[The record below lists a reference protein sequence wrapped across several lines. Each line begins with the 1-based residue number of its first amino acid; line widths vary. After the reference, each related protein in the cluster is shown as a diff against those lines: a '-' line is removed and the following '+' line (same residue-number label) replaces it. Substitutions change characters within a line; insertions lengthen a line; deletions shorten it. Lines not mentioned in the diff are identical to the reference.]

1 MTQTPILEVRH
12 LYKIFAPLD
21 FRGEKKMAYKLL
33 ELGATR
39 QDVLEATGMTA
50 AVTDVSFRV
59 GKGEIFVLIG
69 LSGSGKSTL
78 VRCLNMLHRP
88 SRGEVLID
96 GEDITAYDEVKL
108 QKLRRTKISMVF
120 QNGGLLAHRDVM
132 GNVGY
137 GLEIRGV
144 KKAEREAKALEMIRM
159 VGLEGHER
167 ESLDSLSG
175 GMRQRVGIARA
186 LASDPDILLMDEAF
200 SALDPLV
207 KNDLQFELLRIQ
219 EQTGKTII
227 FITHDINEAFK
238 LGSRVGILR
247 DGRMIQL
254 DTPEKMLSAPAN
266 DYVRRFID
274 SVDTTKVL
282 TVKHIMTVPGS
293 VIKKTDGANVA
304 LNSMR
309 ASGVS
314 SAYVVS
320 DYMHFDGIITLEGAL
335 SVRDGKKT
343 FEEAIIRE
351 VPFVR
356 NLDAPV
362 SSIVPLAAKTQYPL
376 APVSSIVPLAAKTQ
390 YPLAVVDEHDVFR
403 GIVTKA
409 SVLSSLSV

>member
-132 GNVGY
+132 GHVGY

-144 KKAEREAKALEMIRM
+144 KKEEREAKALEMIRM

-376 APVSSIVPLAAKTQ
+376 A
-390 YPLAVVDEHDVFR
+390 VVDEHDVFR

>member
-144 KKAEREAKALEMIRM
+144 KKEEREAKALEMIRM

-200 SALDPLV
+200 TALDPLV

-376 APVSSIVPLAAKTQ
+376 A
-390 YPLAVVDEHDVFR
+390 VVDEHDVFR

>member
-12 LYKIFAPLD
+12 LYKIFAPLV

-376 APVSSIVPLAAKTQ
+376 A
-390 YPLAVVDEHDVFR
+390 VVDEHDVFR

>member
-144 KKAEREAKALEMIRM
+144 KKEEREAKALEMIRM

-293 VIKKTDGANVA
+293 VIKKIDGANVA

-376 APVSSIVPLAAKTQ
+376 A
-390 YPLAVVDEHDVFR
+390 VVDEHDVFR

>member
-132 GNVGY
+132 GNVDY

-144 KKAEREAKALEMIRM
+144 KKEEREAKALEMIRM

-376 APVSSIVPLAAKTQ
+376 A
-390 YPLAVVDEHDVFR
+390 VVDEHDVFR

>member
-144 KKAEREAKALEMIRM
+144 KKEEREAKALEMIRM

-376 APVSSIVPLAAKTQ
+376 A
-390 YPLAVVDEHDVFR
+390 VVDEHDVFR

-409 SVLSSLSV
+409 SVLSFLSV

>member
-96 GEDITAYDEVKL
+96 GDDITAYDEVKL

-376 APVSSIVPLAAKTQ
+376 A
-390 YPLAVVDEHDVFR
+390 VVDEHDVFR

>member
-144 KKAEREAKALEMIRM
+144 KKEEREAKALEMIRM

-219 EQTGKTII
+219 EKTGKTII

-376 APVSSIVPLAAKTQ
+376 A
-390 YPLAVVDEHDVFR
+390 VVDEHDVFR

>member
-167 ESLDSLSG
+167 VSLDSLSG

-376 APVSSIVPLAAKTQ
+376 A
-390 YPLAVVDEHDVFR
+390 VVDEHDVFR

>member
-137 GLEIRGV
+137 GLEVRGV
-144 KKAEREAKALEMIRM
+144 KKEEREAKALEMIRM

-376 APVSSIVPLAAKTQ
+376 A
-390 YPLAVVDEHDVFR
+390 VVDEHDVFR

>member
-108 QKLRRTKISMVF
+108 QKLRRTKISTVF

-376 APVSSIVPLAAKTQ
+376 A
-390 YPLAVVDEHDVFR
+390 VVDEHDVFR

>member
-144 KKAEREAKALEMIRM
+144 KKEEREAKALEMIRM

-219 EQTGKTII
+219 KQTGKTII

-376 APVSSIVPLAAKTQ
+376 A
-390 YPLAVVDEHDVFR
+390 VVDEHDVFR

>member
-144 KKAEREAKALEMIRM
+144 KKEEREAKALEMIRM

-376 APVSSIVPLAAKTQ
+376 A
-390 YPLAVVDEHDVFR
+390 VVDEHDVFR

-409 SVLSSLSV
+409 SVLSSLFV

>member
-343 FEEAIIRE
+343 FEEAIIQE

-356 NLDAPV
+356 NLD
-362 SSIVPLAAKTQYPL
+362 

>member
-144 KKAEREAKALEMIRM
+144 KKEEREAKALEMIRM

-314 SAYVVS
+314 SAYMVS

-376 APVSSIVPLAAKTQ
+376 A
-390 YPLAVVDEHDVFR
+390 VVDEHDVFR

>member
-144 KKAEREAKALEMIRM
+144 KKEEREAKALEMIRM

-335 SVRDGKKT
+335 SVREGKKT

-356 NLDAPV
+356 NLD
-362 SSIVPLAAKTQYPL
+362 

>member
-137 GLEIRGV
+137 GLVIRGV
-144 KKAEREAKALEMIRM
+144 KKEDSEAKAHEMIRM
-159 VGLEGHER
+159 VGLEGLER

-219 EQTGKTII
+219 EQTGKAII
-227 FITHDINEAFK
+227 FITHDIYAEFK
-238 LGSRVGILR
+238 LVSRVGILR

-376 APVSSIVPLAAKTQ
+376 A
-390 YPLAVVDEHDVFR
+390 VVDEHDVFR

>member
-144 KKAEREAKALEMIRM
+144 KKEEREAKALEMIRM

-293 VIKKTDGANVA
+293 VIKKTDGA

-376 APVSSIVPLAAKTQ
+376 A
-390 YPLAVVDEHDVFR
+390 VVDEHDVFR

>member
-144 KKAEREAKALEMIRM
+144 KKAEWEAKALEMIRM

-376 APVSSIVPLAAKTQ
+376 A
-390 YPLAVVDEHDVFR
+390 VVDEHDVFR

>member
-12 LYKIFAPLD
+12 LYRIFAPLD

-144 KKAEREAKALEMIRM
+144 KKEEREAKALEMIRM

-376 APVSSIVPLAAKTQ
+376 A
-390 YPLAVVDEHDVFR
+390 VVDEHDVFR

>member
-304 LNSMR
+304 LNGMR

-376 APVSSIVPLAAKTQ
+376 A
-390 YPLAVVDEHDVFR
+390 VVDEHDVFR

>member
-108 QKLRRTKISMVF
+108 QKLRRTNISMVF

-144 KKAEREAKALEMIRM
+144 KKEEREAKALEMIRM

-376 APVSSIVPLAAKTQ
+376 A
-390 YPLAVVDEHDVFR
+390 VVDEHDVFR

>member
-12 LYKIFAPLD
+12 LYKIFTPLD

-144 KKAEREAKALEMIRM
+144 KKEEREAKALEMIRM

-376 APVSSIVPLAAKTQ
+376 A
-390 YPLAVVDEHDVFR
+390 VVDEHDVFR

>member
-144 KKAEREAKALEMIRM
+144 KKEEREAKALEMIRM

-282 TVKHIMTVPGS
+282 TVKHIITVPGS

-376 APVSSIVPLAAKTQ
+376 A
-390 YPLAVVDEHDVFR
+390 VVDEHDVFR

>member
-356 NLDAPV
+356 NLDA
-362 SSIVPLAAKTQYPL
+362 S
-376 APVSSIVPLAAKTQ
+376 VSSIVPLAAKTQ

>member
-137 GLEIRGV
+137 SLEIRGV
-144 KKAEREAKALEMIRM
+144 KKEEREAKALEMIRM

-376 APVSSIVPLAAKTQ
+376 A
-390 YPLAVVDEHDVFR
+390 VVDEHDVFR

>member
-12 LYKIFAPLD
+12 LYNIFAPLD

-376 APVSSIVPLAAKTQ
+376 A
-390 YPLAVVDEHDVFR
+390 VVDEHDVFR

>member
-144 KKAEREAKALEMIRM
+144 KKEEREAKALEMIRM

-238 LGSRVGILR
+238 LGSCVGILR

-376 APVSSIVPLAAKTQ
+376 A
-390 YPLAVVDEHDVFR
+390 VVDEHDVFR

>member
-144 KKAEREAKALEMIRM
+144 KKEEREAKALEMIRM

-200 SALDPLV
+200 SGLDPLV
-207 KNDLQFELLRIQ
+207 KNDLQVELLRIQ

-376 APVSSIVPLAAKTQ
+376 A
-390 YPLAVVDEHDVFR
+390 VVDEHDVFR

>member
-137 GLEIRGV
+137 
-144 KKAEREAKALEMIRM
+144 
-159 VGLEGHER
+159 GLEGHER

-376 APVSSIVPLAAKTQ
+376 A
-390 YPLAVVDEHDVFR
+390 VVDEHDVFR

>member
-144 KKAEREAKALEMIRM
+144 KKEKREAKALEMIRM

-376 APVSSIVPLAAKTQ
+376 A
-390 YPLAVVDEHDVFR
+390 VVDEHDVFR

>member
-78 VRCLNMLHRP
+78 VRCLNLLHRP

-144 KKAEREAKALEMIRM
+144 KKEEREAKALEMIRM

-376 APVSSIVPLAAKTQ
+376 A
-390 YPLAVVDEHDVFR
+390 VVDEHDVFR

>member
-120 QNGGLLAHRDVM
+120 QNGGLLAHQDVM

-144 KKAEREAKALEMIRM
+144 KKEEREAKALEMIRM

-376 APVSSIVPLAAKTQ
+376 A
-390 YPLAVVDEHDVFR
+390 VVDEHDVFR

>member
-144 KKAEREAKALEMIRM
+144 KKEEREAKALEMIRM

-219 EQTGKTII
+219 EQTEKTII

-376 APVSSIVPLAAKTQ
+376 A
-390 YPLAVVDEHDVFR
+390 VVDEHDVFR